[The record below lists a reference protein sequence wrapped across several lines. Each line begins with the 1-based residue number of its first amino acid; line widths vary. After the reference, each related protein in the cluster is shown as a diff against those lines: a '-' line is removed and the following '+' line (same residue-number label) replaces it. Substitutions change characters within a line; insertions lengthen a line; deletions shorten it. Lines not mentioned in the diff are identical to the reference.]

1 MQTGGI
7 LFDGEVA
14 ADRPVT
20 IALEHGGVRF
30 SGPGTSE
37 QFWSLTKL
45 RAIEPPQAGR
55 PLRLTA
61 EGHDGAR
68 LVIGDE
74 NFKSALA
81 QAAPHISGGFNARR
95 MVYQARWFVT
105 GGASLAVV
113 LYLVLQ
119 LGPQTLA
126 RLLPDTWRDRVGQ
139 QIEASLTGGA
149 RQCTAAG
156 GVAALSAL
164 AARLAEGNPG
174 LLAMSIN
181 IYDMKVMN
189 AFAMPGNRIVIT
201 GELIAKASSPDEVAG
216 VLAHEMGH
224 VVLRHSE
231 AQLVRATGLEVLI
244 SLFAGGGGDTIGSI
258 AGVATILQYSRGA
271 EAEAD
276 AFALSTLAA
285 AEVDP
290 LGLKHFFELV
300 LKEEG
305 KSSGGTL
312 GKIGSLIATHPGTE
326 GRIKNIAPLPPGIT
340 PRPALSAEQWQAL
353 KRICESQTAIPA
365 FRPS

>member
-1 MQTGGI
+1 MRTEGI

-20 IALEHGGVRF
+20 IVLEFGGLHF
-30 SGPGTSE
+30 SGPCTTE
-37 QFWSLTKL
+37 QVWSLAKL
-45 RAIEPPQAGR
+45 RAIEPPQAGQ

-61 EGHDGAR
+61 DGHDGAR

-74 NFKSALA
+74 DFKSALE
-81 QAAPHISGGFNARR
+81 QAAPHIRGGFNARR
-95 MVYQARWFVT
+95 VLYQARWFVA
-105 GGASLAVV
+105 GGACLAAV

-119 LGPQTLA
+119 LAPQMLV
-126 RLLPDTWRDRVGQ
+126 RVLPDSWRDRVGAQ
-139 QIEASLTGGA
+139 VEVSLTGGA
-149 RQCTAAG
+149 KQCTAANG
-156 GVAALSAL
+156 AAALTAL

-174 LLAMSIN
+174 LPAIAVKV
-181 IYDMKVMN
+181 YDMKVMN

-244 SLFAGGGGDTIGSI
+244 SLFTGGGGDTIGSI

-276 AFALSTLAA
+276 TFALSTLSAA
-285 AEVDP
+285 KVDP
-290 LGLKHFFELV
+290 LGLKHFFETV

-326 GRIKNIAPLPPGIT
+326 ERIKKIEPLPPRIT
-340 PRPALSAEQWQAL
+340 PHPALGEDQWQAL
-353 KRICESQTAIPA
+353 KKICAG
-365 FRPS
+365 